1 MKLIPSMAMKKVT
14 KMQREGDKHPA
25 TALNKE
31 RLYLERSLSSNFNLA
46 LHLDVFFFMD
56 TDFICCLFFIKW
68 ILRT

>member
-46 LHLDVFFFMD
+46 LH
-56 TDFICCLFFIKW
+56 
-68 ILRT
+68 